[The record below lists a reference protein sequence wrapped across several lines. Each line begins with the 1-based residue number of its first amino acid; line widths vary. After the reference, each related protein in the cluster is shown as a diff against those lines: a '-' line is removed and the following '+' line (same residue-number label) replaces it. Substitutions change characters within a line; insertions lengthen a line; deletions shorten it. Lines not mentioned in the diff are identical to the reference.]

1 MKYSSIYEFYED
13 FIKDFLKDEEKRKVS
28 KPQTQKKEK

>member
-13 FIKDFLKDEEKRKVS
+13 FIKDFLKDEEKRKFS